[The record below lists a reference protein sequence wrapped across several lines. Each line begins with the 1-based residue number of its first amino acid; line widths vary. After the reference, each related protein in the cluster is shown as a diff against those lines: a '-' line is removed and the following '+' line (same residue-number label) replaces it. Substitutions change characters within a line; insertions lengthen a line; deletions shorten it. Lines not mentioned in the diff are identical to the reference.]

1 MADALRKQDR
11 LHDPSGA
18 ARDDSREDGMRALA
32 EELQFKVE
40 KTERG
45 FTLTRTAD
53 LSRPERAEDLTLPQA
68 EALLRTWKLRGLGGG
83 CQFPI
88 AAHAIIEGDELK
100 LEGLVAKP
108 DGSEILRGAS
118 SGTAEDGE
126 GIGAALAARLI
137 DQGAGSLLSGQQH
150 G

>member
-11 LHDPSGA
+11 RHDPSGA
-18 ARDDSREDGMRALA
+18 APDDKREAGMRALA
-32 EELQFKVE
+32 EELQFTVE

-83 CQFPI
+83 
-88 AAHAIIEGDELK
+88 
-100 LEGLVAKP
+100 
-108 DGSEILRGAS
+108 
-118 SGTAEDGE
+118 
-126 GIGAALAARLI
+126 
-137 DQGAGSLLSGQQH
+137 
-150 G
+150 

>member
-11 LHDPSGA
+11 RHDPSGA
-18 ARDDSREDGMRALA
+18 SRQDSREADMRVLA

-53 LSRPERAEDLTLPQA
+53 LSRPERAADLTLPQA

-83 CQFPI
+83 
-88 AAHAIIEGDELK
+88 
-100 LEGLVAKP
+100 
-108 DGSEILRGAS
+108 
-118 SGTAEDGE
+118 
-126 GIGAALAARLI
+126 
-137 DQGAGSLLSGQQH
+137 
-150 G
+150 